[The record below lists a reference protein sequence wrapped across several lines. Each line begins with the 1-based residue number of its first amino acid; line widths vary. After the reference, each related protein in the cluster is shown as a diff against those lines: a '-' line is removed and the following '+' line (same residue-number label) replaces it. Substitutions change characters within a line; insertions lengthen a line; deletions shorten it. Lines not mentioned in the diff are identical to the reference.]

1 VRVRGELDA
10 IEASV
15 PQSRIVTHEIALWQE
30 KREKKEEKGKKG
42 RKGGRER
49 REVVRMLFCDMMYNI
64 NII

>member
-1 VRVRGELDA
+1 MRSPCG
-10 IEASV
+10 
-15 PQSRIVTHEIALWQE
+15 
-30 KREKKEEKGKKG
+30 KRRERKKRRKG